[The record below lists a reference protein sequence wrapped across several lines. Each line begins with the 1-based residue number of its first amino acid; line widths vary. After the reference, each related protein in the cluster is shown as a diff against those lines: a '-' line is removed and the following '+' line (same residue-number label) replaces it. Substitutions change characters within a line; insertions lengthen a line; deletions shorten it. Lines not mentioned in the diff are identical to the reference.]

1 MYAKD
6 RRADEMLANARE
18 IGPEEAARI
27 YSEDNYKRH
36 GVVVAFR
43 TSPQKFEEY
52 MRRRRAAD
60 LQAKHGQCSQVRRPK
75 PAR

>member
-18 IGPEEAARI
+18 IGAEEAARI
-27 YSEDNYKRH
+27 YSEDNYKKY
-36 GVVVAFR
+36 GVVAAFK
-43 TSPQKFEEY
+43 TSPDRFRDY
-52 MRRRRAAD
+52 MRRRAAAD
-60 LQAKHGQCSQVRRPK
+60 QQAKHGRGPAGK

>member
-1 MYAKD
+1 MYAKS

-18 IGPEEAARI
+18 IGPEEAAQI
-27 YSEDNYKRH
+27 YSEMNYKKH
-36 GVVVAFR
+36 GVVAAFR

-60 LQAKHGQCSQVRRPK
+60 QQAKHGLS
-75 PAR
+75 

>member
-27 YSEDNYKRH
+27 YSEDNYRKYGVVAAFKTTPDRFDSYMKKRAEEDQKARH
-36 GVVVAFR
+36 GV
-43 TSPQKFEEY
+43 SCN
-52 MRRRRAAD
+52 RR
-60 LQAKHGQCSQVRRPK
+60 Q
-75 PAR
+75 

>member
-18 IGPEEAARI
+18 IGPEEAAQI
-27 YSEDNYKRH
+27 YSEMNYKKH
-36 GVVVAFR
+36 GVVAAFR

-60 LQAKHGQCSQVRRPK
+60 QKAKHGLS
-75 PAR
+75 